1 MQQGGRIMQIKADL
15 IDLTKVQEDA
25 EESYRNGFFCCEA
38 VLEVIMEH
46 FKVDVPYEMIR
57 MASGMAIGVGK
68 SGCICG
74 ALNGGVLA
82 IGMFFGRSEHKGPK
96 DPNVVKCMRMT
107 NELHD
112 WFKEN
117 NTKKVACCRVL
128 TREFDMSQGQHKSQ
142 CIYYTGMCAAKAAE
156 IIARE
161 LGIPT
166 IGEIRILT
174 HDEYLKTRTT
184 PLGA

>member
-1 MQQGGRIMQIKADL
+1 MNINAKT
-15 IDLTKVQEDA
+15 IDLSKVQADA
-25 EESYRNGFFCCEA
+25 EESYRKGFFCCEA
-38 VLEVIMEH
+38 VMETMMKH
-46 FKVDVPYEMIR
+46 FELDVPYETIR

-82 IGMFFGRSEHKGPK
+82 IGMFFGRSEQKGPK
-96 DPNVVKCMRMT
+96 DPNVVKCMGMT

-112 WFKEN
+112 WFKQN
-117 NTKKVACCRVL
+117 NTKGVACCRVL
-128 TREFDMSQGQHKSQ
+128 TKEFDMSVGGHKSQ
-142 CIYYTGMCAAKAAE
+142 CIYYTGICAAKTAE
-156 IIARE
+156 ILARE

-166 IGEIRILT
+166 TGKITLLS

-184 PLGA
+184 PLEA

>member
-1 MQQGGRIMQIKADL
+1 MKVNAKS
-15 IDLTKVQEDA
+15 IDLAKVQADA
-25 EESYRNGFFCCEA
+25 EESYRKGFFCCEA
-38 VLEVIMEH
+38 VMEVIMDNFEL
-46 FKVDVPYEMIR
+46 DVPHEIIK

-82 IGMFFGRSEHKGPK
+82 ISMLFGRDEQKGPK
-96 DPNVVKCMRMT
+96 DPEVVKCMSMT

-117 NTKKVACCRVL
+117 NTKKAACCRVL
-128 TREFDMSQGQHKSQ
+128 TREFDMSQGGHKSQ

-161 LGIPT
+161 LGIET
-166 IGEIRILT
+166 TGEITVLS
-174 HDEYLKTRTT
+174 HDDYLKTRTT
-184 PLGA
+184 PLEA

>member
-1 MQQGGRIMQIKADL
+1 MNINAKS
-15 IDLTKVQEDA
+15 IDLAKVQADA
-25 EESYRNGFFCCEA
+25 EESYRKGFFCCEA
-38 VLEVIMEH
+38 VMETIMDH
-46 FKVDVPYEMIR
+46 FQLDVPYETIR

-82 IGMFFGRSEHKGPK
+82 IGMFFGRSEQKGPK
-96 DPNVVKCMRMT
+96 DPNVVKCMNMT
-107 NELHD
+107 NELHN
-112 WFKEN
+112 WFREN
-117 NTKKVACCRVL
+117 NTKGAACCRVL
-128 TREFDMSQGQHKSQ
+128 TKEFDMGQGEHKSQ
-142 CIYYTGMCAAKAAE
+142 CIYYTGMCAAKTAE
-156 IIARE
+156 ILAKE

-166 IGEIRILT
+166 TGEITLLS

>member
-1 MQQGGRIMQIKADL
+1 MEIKAEL

-25 EESYRNGFFCCEA
+25 EESYRRGFFCCEA
-38 VLEVIMEH
+38 VMEVIMQH
-46 FKVDVPYEMIR
+46 FKVDVPYDMIR

-96 DPNVVKCMRMT
+96 DPNVLKCLSLT
-107 NELHD
+107 NELHN

-117 NTKKVACCRVL
+117 NTKNVTCCRIL
-128 TREFDMSQGQHKSQ
+128 TKEFDMSVGGHKSQ
-142 CIYYTGMCAAKAAE
+142 CIYYTGICAAKAAE
-156 IIARE
+156 ILARE
-161 LGIPT
+161 LNIPT
-166 IGEIRILT
+166 TGEIKLLS

-184 PLGA
+184 PLEA

>member
-1 MQQGGRIMQIKADL
+1 MKINATS
-15 IDLTKVQEDA
+15 IDLAKVQADA
-25 EESYRNGFFCCEA
+25 EESYRKGFFCCEA
-38 VLEVIMEH
+38 VMETIMDH
-46 FKVDVPYEMIR
+46 FKLDVPYETIR

-82 IGMFFGRSEHKGPK
+82 IGMFFGRSEQKGPK
-96 DPNVVKCMRMT
+96 DPNVVKCMNMT
-107 NELHD
+107 KELHD

-128 TREFDMSQGQHKSQ
+128 TKEFDMSVGGHKAQ
-142 CIYYTGMCAAKAAE
+142 CIYYTGICAAKTAE
-156 IIARE
+156 ILARE

-166 IGEIRILT
+166 PGEITVLT
-174 HDEYLKTRTT
+174 HDEYLKTRIA
-184 PLGA
+184 PLEA

>member
-1 MQQGGRIMQIKADL
+1 MEVRAKS
-15 IDLTKVQEDA
+15 IDLTKVQDA
-25 EESYRNGFFCCEA
+25 AAESYRKGFFCCEA
-38 VLEVIMEH
+38 VMETIIEQ
-46 FKVDVPYEMIR
+46 FELDVPYELIR

-82 IGMFFGRSEHKGPK
+82 IGMIFGRSEQKGPK
-96 DPNVVKCMRMT
+96 DPNVVKCMNMT
-107 NELHD
+107 AELHD
-112 WFKEN
+112 WFREN

-128 TREFDMSQGQHKSQ
+128 TKEFDMSQGQHKSQ
-142 CIYYTGMCAAKAAE
+142 CIYYTGICAAKTAE
-156 IIARE
+156 ILARE

-166 IGEIRILT
+166 TGEIRVLT

-184 PLGA
+184 PLSAC

>member
-1 MQQGGRIMQIKADL
+1 MEIRATQ
-15 IDLTKVQEDA
+15 IDLSKVQADA
-25 EESYRNGFFCCEA
+25 EESYRKGFFCCEA
-38 VLEVIMEH
+38 VMETIMDH
-46 FKVDVPYEMIR
+46 FQLDVPYETIR

-82 IGMFFGRSEHKGPK
+82 LGMMFGRSEHKGPK
-96 DPNVVKCMRMT
+96 DPNVVKCMNMT
-107 NELHD
+107 NELHN

-128 TREFDMSQGQHKSQ
+128 TKEFDMSQGQHKAQ
-142 CIYYTGMCAAKAAE
+142 CIYYTGMCAAKTAE

-166 IGEIRILT
+166 TGEITLLS
-174 HDEYLKTRTT
+174 HDEYLKTRIA
-184 PLGA
+184 PLEA

>member
-1 MQQGGRIMQIKADL
+1 MEVKAKS
-15 IDLTKVQEDA
+15 IDLTKVQELA
-25 EESYRNGFFCCEA
+25 EESFRKGFFCCEA
-38 VLEVIMEH
+38 VMETIIDQ
-46 FKVDVPYEMIR
+46 FELDAPRELIG
-57 MASGMAIGVGK
+57 MASGMAVGVGK

-96 DPNVVKCMRMT
+96 DPDVVKCMSMT

-117 NTKKVACCRVL
+117 NTKNVACCRVL

-161 LGIPT
+161 LCNKHGVWT
-166 IGEIRILT
+166 FE
-174 HDEYLKTRTT
+174 
-184 PLGA
+184 